1 LNKTKISEL
10 MIDVIPKVMQ
20 SIRVEMRECR
30 GDKLSVPQFR
40 LLAAINQGIIKN
52 KELGE
57 RLGVSEAAISRML
70 DLLSNEGLIKKGT
83 SKIDRRQSVITLTK
97 DGQKLFKTIK
107 EDATDKMA
115 QKLNSLDSADLE
127 ALLKALILLQ
137 SKLISTSSLV

>member
-1 LNKTKISEL
+1 